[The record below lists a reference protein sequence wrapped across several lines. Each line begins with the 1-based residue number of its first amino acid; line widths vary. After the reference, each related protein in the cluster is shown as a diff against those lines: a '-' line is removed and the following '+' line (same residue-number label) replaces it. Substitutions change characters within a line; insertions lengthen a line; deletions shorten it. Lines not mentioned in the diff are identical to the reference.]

1 MKEKLIKITCLPF
14 GIAAK
19 IIRIE
24 GGHTVWERL
33 NEVGLHSG
41 DYIKVIRQ
49 APLQGPLLVRCNG
62 QEIAVGR
69 SIAAKIFVQVA
80 A

>member
-1 MKEKLIKITCLPF
+1 
-14 GIAAK
+14 
-19 IIRIE
+19 
-24 GGHTVWERL
+24 VERL